1 MSAAGRPS
9 HPRGRQP
16 RLRRPTSQLHAVS
29 DSSPAPATVVER
41 GELLRF
47 RAGDPDAVRAI
58 YQVYGRFVFAV
69 AYRALGSRELA
80 EDATQQTF
88 VNAWRAAG
96 RFDPARD
103 LRPWLAAVA
112 RRAAIDVHRR
122 EARRPT
128 EQLDDTAADR
138 PADVDVDTDFDV
150 GAVREAIDALAP
162 LEREVVRLHHLES
175 LTQAEIGVRLG
186 VPVGTVK
193 SRSFRAHRQLAARL
207 GHLRSPSD
215 GEDLVGPVTR

>member
-1 MSAAGRPS
+1 MSVR
-9 HPRGRQP
+9 
-16 RLRRPTSQLHAVS
+16 
-29 DSSPAPATVVER
+29 SPIPATVVGP
-41 GELLRF
+41 GELLGF
-47 RAGDPDAVRAI
+47 RAGDPDAVRA
-58 YQVYGRFVFAV
+58 VYRVHGRFVFAV
-69 AYRALGSRELA
+69 AYRALGSRQLA

-103 LRPWLAAVA
+103 LRPWLAAIA

-128 EQLDDTAADR
+128 ERLDDAAADR
-138 PADVDVDTDFDV
+138 PAAAVVDTEFDV
-150 GAVREAIDALAP
+150 WAVREAIDDLPP

-207 GHLRSPSD
+207 GHLRSRSQRVI
-215 GEDLVGPVTR
+215 GSPVAG